1 MITQELYKYYSIFQQ
16 VIYNEPLS
24 TTHFSNTQ
32 NIISEIQCNTKYPLK
47 RHRIFAPKKTMAKSP
62 KGDLINDFFRGGEML
77 VTYIRRRVLHT
88 FK

>member
-24 TTHFSNTQ
+24 TAHFSNTQ

-47 RHRIFAPKKTMAKSP
+47 RHRIFPPKKQWQNLP
-62 KGDLINDFFRGGEML
+62 KG
-77 VTYIRRRVLHT
+77 T
-88 FK
+88 